1 MRTSSVL
8 LVSALALSPFSA
20 LAGSQVI
27 VSSWNASPVRTQA
40 QAEVADCVGRNPI
53 GTWDVQFTPGDGHG
67 SSSQTKIAVSRV
79 KISAHGTQDFKVEE
93 QLISPANPQLP
104 VWLQKGLFDGDPR
117 AQLIVFNGCTLV
129 GKKSNGDV
137 DWGFTAFGHGRI
149 EEGSKLIWGS
159 LGSGNGIAMVRVE
172 APAAKAKKSACSN

>member
-1 MRTSSVL
+1 MVYARSPPII
-8 LVSALALSPFSA
+8 VSAVSNLFT
-20 LAGSQVI
+20 AG
-27 VSSWNASPVRTQA
+27 AA
-40 QAEVADCVGRNPI
+40 FC
-53 GTWDVQFTPGDGHG
+53 
-67 SSSQTKIAVSRV
+67 
-79 KISAHGTQDFKVEE
+79 
-93 QLISPANPQLP
+93 PQLP
-104 VWLQKGLFDGDPR
+104 DWLQKGLFDGDPR